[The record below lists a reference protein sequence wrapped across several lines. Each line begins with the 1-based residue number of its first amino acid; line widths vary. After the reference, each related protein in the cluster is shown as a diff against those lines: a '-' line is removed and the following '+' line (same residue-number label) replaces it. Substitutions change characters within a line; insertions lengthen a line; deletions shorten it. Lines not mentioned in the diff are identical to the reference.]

1 MMKPGIRLAGI
12 CLHINTV
19 LNALIAFTALAII
32 FYIPDIAENDPVGLT
47 VMLVVMPSAL
57 LIAGGNELVAWG
69 LRRGHAWSWYAG
81 LIIFIVL
88 LVPPFLPL
96 GIVGLWGLLHNNTR
110 QAFTADR

>member
-1 MMKPGIRLAGI
+1 MRRGIRLAGI

-19 LNALIAFTALAII
+19 LNTLIAFTALAII

-47 VMLVVMPSAL
+47 VMLVAMPSAL

-69 LRRGHAWSWYAG
+69 LRRGQIWSWYAS
-81 LIIFIVL
+81 LIIFVVL

-96 GIVGLWGLLHNNTR
+96 GIVGLWGLLHKDTR
-110 QAFTADR
+110 QAFIAGR